1 MCKKKCK
8 CLKYKFSKGTYP
20 KKYKVIIYRGDKKIK
35 TTQST
40 RDFARTPAPS
50 CHCHCHCNI
59 SVAVMSVPCNQQLFI
74 KMNITCSD
82 RSVKPEVRTGAH

>member
-35 TTQST
+35 TTQFGDQ
-40 RDFARTPAPS
+40 RYGQYQDRTPLKLYK
-50 CHCHCHCNI
+50 HKDT
-59 SVAVMSVPCNQQLFI
+59 LD
-74 KMNITCSD
+74 K
-82 RSVKPEVRTGAH
+82 K

>member
-35 TTQST
+35 TTQFGDQRYGQYQTAKLALSNESKT
-40 RDFARTPAPS
+40 RRMQES
-50 CHCHCHCNI
+50 C
-59 SVAVMSVPCNQQLFI
+59 SRL
-74 KMNITCSD
+74 TD
-82 RSVKPEVRTGAH
+82 GE

>member
-35 TTQST
+35 TTQFGDQRYGQYQDPPTSQDT
-40 RDFARTPAPS
+40 
-50 CHCHCHCNI
+50 
-59 SVAVMSVPCNQQLFI
+59 
-74 KMNITCSD
+74 
-82 RSVKPEVRTGAH
+82 

>member
-35 TTQST
+35 TTQFGDQ
-40 RDFARTPAPS
+40 RYVQYQDRTPLKLYKHKDTLDKKRRENYRKRHNYAKPKHS
-50 CHCHCHCNI
+50 PGWF
-59 SVAVMSVPCNQQLFI
+59 A
-74 KMNITCSD
+74 MNYLW
-82 RSVKPEVRTGAH
+82 